1 MTNGPTLSSL
11 HIALV
16 GCGKMGGAMLR
27 GWMDSGVGRIDV
39 LEPNDLPVPITANVT
54 HHRDASSFTGAWGMV
69 VIAVKPQVMKDVCE
83 KLSTNLSA
91 ATPLLSIAAGQKIA
105 AFQTYFDAAQ
115 PVIRTMPNTP
125 AAIGKGMIVA
135 CASPQ
140 INAQHRIMAE
150 ALLHNLGLTLWTNN
164 ESDMDAV
171 TAVSGSGPAYV
182 FYLIEVLSEAGM
194 KAGLSADVAATLAR
208 QTVIGSAALA
218 EADEKLSAA
227 RLRENV
233 TSPGGT
239 TEAAL
244 RVLMDGR
251 WQEILTSAIVAA
263 TERSKELSK

>member
-1 MTNGPTLSSL
+1 MNGIAPLSSL
-11 HIALV
+11 NIALV

-27 GWMDSGVGRIDV
+27 GWLDAGIKHVDV
-39 LEPNDLPVPITANVT
+39 LEPHALPVTDPRIT
-54 HHRDASSFTGAWGMV
+54 HHADVSTLNGPWDMIV
-69 VIAVKPQVMKDVCE
+69 VAVKPQVMKEVCE
-83 KLSTNLSA
+83 KLSTKLSA
-91 ATPLLSIAAGQKIA
+91 ATPVLSIAAGQKIA
-105 AFQTYFDAAQ
+105 AFQTYFAPAQ

-135 CASPQ
+135 CPSPQ
-140 INAQHRIMAE
+140 ITAQQRAIAD
-150 ALLHNLGLTLWTNN
+150 ALLHNLGTTLWTND

-182 FYLIEVLSEAGM
+182 FYLIEALSEAGR
-194 KAGLSADVAATLAR
+194 KAGLSDEMASVLAR

-218 EADEKLSAA
+218 ETDAELSAA

-263 TERSKELSK
+263 TNRSKELAK

>member
-1 MTNGPTLSSL
+1 MNGGPSLSSF

-27 GWMDSGVGRIDV
+27 GWIDSGIKHVDV
-39 LEPNDLPVPITANVT
+39 LETHALPFVNSHVT
-54 HHRDASSFTGAWGMV
+54 HHKDASSFKGAWDMV

-83 KLSTNLSA
+83 NLSTNLSA
-91 ATPLLSIAAGQKIA
+91 AAPLLSIAAGQKIA
-105 AFQTYFDAAQ
+105 TFQTYFDAAQ
-115 PVIRTMPNTP
+115 PVIRAMPNTP

-135 CASPQ
+135 CPSPQ
-140 INAQHRIMAE
+140 ITAQHRTIAD
-150 ALLHNLGLTLWTNN
+150 ALLHNLGITLWTNN
-164 ESDMDAV
+164 EDDMDAV

-182 FYLIEVLSEAGM
+182 FYLIEALSEAGM
-194 KAGLSADVAATLAR
+194 KAGLSADMAATLAR

-218 EADEKLSAA
+218 ETDEKLSAA

-251 WQEILTSAIVAA
+251 WQEILTTAIVAA
-263 TERSKELSK
+263 AERSKELSK